1 MNCKLYFFLI
11 LFLFVNEVGGKAKA
25 VFEFLKISQELISM
39 SFDLASTLNDN
50 DNDEVLS
57 KLTTIQKQIDETLAY
72 IDMKIDKLKNIIT
85 EEIFFNS
92 LNRDIQD
99 INSCL
104 TEYYYFK
111 KDSHDKGL
119 QDNFWNRCHGIVT
132 PLRKIRNILI
142 GAKVIGNNALL
153 NHLKEKE
160 GFCNGTTIS
169 RVFLYISKFYVEG
182 CATFV
187 LAQKYKHGNSSKPY
201 LEECNNGV
209 SDITDYMKS
218 FYESCAKIVCSDE
231 FQSKLS
237 SLLISVE
244 KWSKA
249 NETVSTLKEIFP
261 YLEFIVIQKNQKKS
275 QKWITND
282 NELEHRTFSGSEF
295 QFDVYALPSDVHNSN
310 MSNQRQPIIEVE
322 SPLFIAIATS
332 DIKVD
337 EIYVDGMSF
346 HVFVPNVTETPCFY
360 ELKPPSTDSTISL
373 SCSLFILTGLF
384 LLQFA
389 ILEFTV

>member
-11 LFLFVNEVGGKAKA
+11 LVLFANEVGCKAKA
-25 VFEFLKISQELISM
+25 VFEFLKLSKELISV
-39 SFDLASTLNDN
+39 SFDLASILNDN

-57 KLTTIQKQIDETLAY
+57 KLTEIQKQIDDTLSY
-72 IDMKIDKLKNIIT
+72 IDMKIDNLKIFIT
-85 EEIFFNS
+85 EEIFFNG

-104 TEYYYFK
+104 TDYYYFK
-111 KDSHDKGL
+111 KDMNDKGL
-119 QDNFWNRCHGIVT
+119 QDNFWNRCNGIIT
-132 PLRKIRNILI
+132 PLRKIRSILI
-142 GAKVIGNNALL
+142 GAKVIGNNALV

-201 LEECNNGV
+201 LEECNNGL

-218 FYESCAKIVCSDE
+218 FYESCAKIVCSDK
-231 FQSKLS
+231 FQIKLS
-237 SLLISVE
+237 SLHIGVE

-261 YLEFIVIQKNQKKS
+261 YLEFIVIQKNLKKS
-275 QKWITND
+275 QTCITKV
-282 NELEHRTFSGSEF
+282 NELEHKTFSGTEF

-310 MSNQRQPIIEVE
+310 MSNQHQPIIEVE

-332 DIKVD
+332 NIKV
-337 EIYVDGMSF
+337 ESIHLKGMSI
-346 HVFVPNVTETPCFY
+346 HVIVPNVTETPCFY
-360 ELKPPSTDSTISL
+360 EFAIPTSATAS
-373 SCSLFILTGLF
+373 SLFVITGLI

-389 ILEFTV
+389 SLLFIM